1 MQWVRSV
8 SSECLAMIH
17 WWVRMLSMSVWLRF
31 GERGRWL
38 RSCFCSGRL
47 FLWWLGVILMD
58 GCGYVFL
65 FYFILFYFIF
75 SCSGLWLPW
84 WCLWLVVVVGCGCYN
99 GSYGRWSRDSGGGG
113 GGCYRFLCVFLI
125 ILISRQYNFKCSKNY
140 RSFDVG
146 CILKW
151 GGIIDKVGF

>member
-1 MQWVRSV
+1 MKILWHFIENIISLKTRIWMINALINADFGMINALINADSGMHEV
-8 SSECLAMIH
+8 SIAFEVKKAACVMVMFFFFFFS
-17 WWVRMLSMSVWLRF
+17 F
-31 GERGRWL
+31 
-38 RSCFCSGRL
+38 
-47 FLWWLGVILMD
+47 
-58 GCGYVFL
+58 
-65 FYFILFYFIF
+65 F

-140 RSFDVG
+140 RSFYVG

>member
-1 MQWVRSV
+1 MVVVFFFSFFLQWVRSAT
-8 SSECLAMIH
+8 SECLAMIH
-17 WWVRMLSMSVWLRF
+17 WWIGMLSVSV
-31 GERGRWL
+31 WL

-47 FLWWLGVILMD
+47 FLWWLGVILVD
-58 GCGYVFL
+58 ACGFFFFFFFL
-65 FYFILFYFIF
+65 
-75 SCSGLWLPW
+75 SCSGLWLPR

-99 GSYGRWSRDSGGGG
+99 GGYGRWSRGGGGGG

-151 GGIIDKVGF
+151 GGIIDKIGF

>member
-1 MQWVRSV
+1 MRLVMRHGGEINQCMSWIVRLQFCFDGGLFLIDGCGFYFILFLFYIFLQWVRSV

-75 SCSGLWLPW
+75 SCSGLWLP
-84 WCLWLVVVVGCGCYN
+84 
-99 GSYGRWSRDSGGGG
+99 
-113 GGCYRFLCVFLI
+113 
-125 ILISRQYNFKCSKNY
+125 
-140 RSFDVG
+140 
-146 CILKW
+146 
-151 GGIIDKVGF
+151 